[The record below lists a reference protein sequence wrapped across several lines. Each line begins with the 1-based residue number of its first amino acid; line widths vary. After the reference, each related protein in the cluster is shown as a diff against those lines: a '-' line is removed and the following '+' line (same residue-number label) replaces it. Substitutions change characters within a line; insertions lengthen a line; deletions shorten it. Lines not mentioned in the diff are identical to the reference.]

1 MERPRER
8 RSTATTTRRCSRQRE
23 TLASMQCRLVPLSEI
38 VFPHVG
44 QKVADGKLVAPAS
57 LSFLAQQRERFFDDA
72 LTAGRA

>member
-1 MERPRER
+1 
-8 RSTATTTRRCSRQRE
+8 
-23 TLASMQCRLVPLSEI
+23 MQCRLVPLSEI